1 MSTLVTY
8 MTFTVRCKTML
19 NFPFDPI
26 KHSLDVEEIVMR
38 GDSHRYYRF
47 RYAKFYGGIATADA
61 VGCNLICA
69 YCWNYS
75 RNLEPSNAGAFYSP
89 GEVATRLRA
98 IAEKRDC
105 DQYRIS
111 GAEPILGTGSMSHL
125 VDVIRR
131 IDGSFIVET
140 NGLMLGY
147 DKSLIDALSPL
158 PVHVRLCIKAHSS
171 LDFEKITGARAEYFS
186 YQIKAAE
193 NLRDARINHSI
204 AVMSPFVD
212 PSKLPVPVDEEEELI
227 LYKSIVGNLKRRGF
241 ELDRL

>member
-1 MSTLVTY
+1 
-8 MTFTVRCKTML
+8 ML
-19 NFPFDPI
+19 ELPFDPI
-26 KHSLDVEEIVMR
+26 KHSLDLEKVVMR
-38 GDSHRYYRF
+38 GDSRRYYRF

-75 RNLEPSNAGAFYSP
+75 RNLDPLSAGSFYNP
-89 GEVATRLRA
+89 GEVAARLRA

-105 DQYRIS
+105 EQYRIS

>member
-1 MSTLVTY
+1 
-8 MTFTVRCKTML
+8 ML
-19 NFPFDPI
+19 ELPFDPI
-26 KHSLDVEEIVMR
+26 KHSLDVEKVVMR
-38 GDSHRYYRF
+38 GDSRRYYRF

-61 VGCNLICA
+61 VGCNLLCA

-89 GEVATRLRA
+89 REVAARLRA
-98 IAEKRDC
+98 IAERRDC

-111 GAEPILGTGSMSHL
+111 GAEPILGTASMAHL
-125 VDVIRR
+125 ADVIRC

-147 DKSLIDALSPL
+147 DDSLIDALSPL
-158 PVHVRLCIKAHSS
+158 PIHVRLCIKAHSS
-171 LDFEKITGARAEYFS
+171 LDFEKITGAKAEYFS

-193 NLRDARINHSI
+193 NLRDARVSHSI

-212 PSKLPVPVDEEEELI
+212 PSKLPVPVDEEEDLI
-227 LYKSIVGNLKRRGF
+227 LYKSTEGNLKRRGF

>member
-1 MSTLVTY
+1 
-8 MTFTVRCKTML
+8 
-19 NFPFDPI
+19 
-26 KHSLDVEEIVMR
+26 MR
-38 GDSHRYYRF
+38 GDSRRYYRF

-61 VGCNLICA
+61 VGCNLLCA

-75 RNLEPSNAGAFYSP
+75 RNLEPSSAGAFYSP
-89 GEVATRLRA
+89 GEVATRLKA

-111 GAEPILGTGSMSHL
+111 GSEPILGTGSMAHL

-131 IDGSFIVET
+131 IDGSFIIET

-147 DKSLIDALSPL
+147 DTSLIDALSPL
-158 PVHVRLCIKAHSS
+158 PIHVRLCIKAHSG

-186 YQIKAAE
+186 NQIKAAE
-193 NLRDARINHSI
+193 NLRHAGINHSI
-204 AVMSPFVD
+204 AVMSPVVD
-212 PSKLPVPVDEEEELI
+212 PSRLPVPVDEVEDLI

>member
-1 MSTLVTY
+1 
-8 MTFTVRCKTML
+8 ML
-19 NFPFDPI
+19 ELPFDPI
-26 KHSLDVEEIVMR
+26 KHSLDVEKVVML
-38 GDSHRYYRF
+38 GDSRRYYRF
-47 RYAKFYGGIATADA
+47 RYAKFYGGIVTADA
-61 VGCNLICA
+61 VGCNLLCA

>member
-1 MSTLVTY
+1 
-8 MTFTVRCKTML
+8 ML
-19 NFPFDPI
+19 ELPFDPI
-26 KHSLDVEEIVMR
+26 KRSLDVENVVMR
-38 GDSHRYYRF
+38 GDSRRYYRF

-61 VGCNLICA
+61 VGCNLLCA

-75 RNLEPSNAGAFYSP
+75 RNLEPSKAGAFYCP
-89 GEVATRLRA
+89 AEVASRLRA
-98 IAEKRDC
+98 IAQNRGC

-111 GAEPILGTGSMSHL
+111 GAEPILGTRSMAHL
-125 VDVIRR
+125 ADVIGR

-147 DKSLIDALSPL
+147 DKSLVAALSPL

-171 LDFEKITGARAEYFS
+171 LDFERITGARAEYFQ

-193 NLRDARINHSI
+193 NLRDAGISHSI

-212 PSKLPVPVDEEEELI
+212 PSKLPVSVDEEEELI
-227 LYKSIVGNLKRRGF
+227 LYKSVEGNLKRRGF
-241 ELDRL
+241 ELGRL

>member
-1 MSTLVTY
+1 
-8 MTFTVRCKTML
+8 ML
-19 NFPFDPI
+19 ELPFDPI
-26 KHSLDVEEIVMR
+26 QHSLDVEKVVMR
-38 GDSHRYYRF
+38 GGSRRYYRF

-61 VGCNLICA
+61 VGCNLLCA

-75 RNLEPSNAGAFYSP
+75 RNLEPSNAGAFYTP
-89 GEVATRLRA
+89 EKVATRLKA

-111 GAEPILGTGSMSHL
+111 GAEPILGTASVDHL

-147 DKSLIDALSPL
+147 DASLVDALSPP

-171 LDFEKITGARAEYFS
+171 LNFEKITGARAEYFL

-193 NLRDARINHSI
+193 NLRDARISHSI

-212 PSKLPVPVDEEEELI
+212 PSKLPIPVDEVEDLI

>member
-1 MSTLVTY
+1 
-8 MTFTVRCKTML
+8 ML
-19 NFPFDPI
+19 ELPFDPI
-26 KHSLDVEEIVMR
+26 KRSLDIEKVVIR
-38 GDSHRYYRF
+38 CDSRRYYRF

-61 VGCNLICA
+61 VGCNLLCA

-75 RNLEPSNAGAFYSP
+75 RNLEPSKSGALYNP
-89 GEVATRLRA
+89 EEVATRLRA
-98 IAEKRDC
+98 IAERRDC

-111 GAEPILGTGSMSHL
+111 GAEPILGTASMAHL
-125 VDVIRR
+125 ADAIRR

-158 PVHVRLCIKAHSS
+158 PVHVRLCIKAHSG
-171 LDFEKITGARAEYFS
+171 LDFEKITGARAECLS

-193 NLRDARINHSI
+193 NLKDARIDHSI

-212 PSKLPVPVDEEEELI
+212 PSKLPVPVDEEEDLI
-227 LYKSIVGNLKRRGF
+227 LYKSVEGNLKRRGV
-241 ELDRL
+241 ELARL